1 MAEETK
7 KAGEFRSALM
17 GFKKG
22 DVLAYI
28 DALTAENLKKEAEHL
43 ARLQELQG
51 KVGTLEEDKNTLLA
65 KTREI
70 CDQLTEQQKR
80 TETAQAEA
88 QELRQALQSTSEK
101 LENSKMRMF
110 SQEKDLIGLRNE
122 NRTLQEQLAEKV
134 QQIEQMQK
142 TCDDLRKE
150 LAEKA
155 QQLQQSQADAQQK
168 AEQAAQAA
176 AMPKIVCDA
185 PNTPT
190 VAPAAASVL
199 ETPAVPAAPVVPV
212 SCDVAAGVEIL
223 KQQIHDATDSLHTV
237 LDEARSDLKKMN
249 DKLDQVNSRRWC
261 GAAKAQKAQPRRSL
275 ADILLE
281 RVSRILAET
290 HA

>member
-51 KVGTLEEDKNTLLA
+51 KVGTLEEDKNTLLE

-122 NRTLQEQLAEKV
+122 NRTLQEQLARKA
-134 QQIEQMQK
+134 QQIEQLQK

-150 LAEKA
+150 LAERA
-155 QQLQQSQADAQQK
+155 QQLQQNQAQQK
-168 AEQAAQAA
+168 EKQTAPAA
-176 AMPKIVCDA
+176 AMHNILGDA
-185 PNTPT
+185 SNAPT
-190 VAPAAASVL
+190 VAPSAASVL
-199 ETPAVPAAPVVPV
+199 ETPAVPAAPVVPA

-237 LDEARSDLKKMN
+237 LDEARSDLKRMN
-249 DKLDQVNSRRWC
+249 DKLDQVNSRRWR
-261 GAAKAQKAQPRRSL
+261 GAAKAQKAPPRRSL

-290 HA
+290 HT